1 MTQNTSH
8 PSQVHA
14 IVQIAADT
22 LGTAAKSA
30 RAAGQTFDRWLSDAI
45 ELSSSLGE
53 HGLDA
58 PWDASSMQ
66 LFAAVA
72 SVSPGV
78 LTGKWRTL
86 FDIVAADQS
95 LWRPVPATLGEIEEG
110 LAPCEPPVVDMQRLS
125 HRWATLVATV
135 FLE

>member
-1 MTQNTSH
+1 MPIPDTQPTH
-8 PSQVHA
+8 VQA
-14 IVQIAADT
+14 IVKLTPDA
-22 LGTAAKSA
+22 LGSAVLAA
-30 RAAGQTFDRWLSDAI
+30 RASGQSFECWLSDAI
-45 ELSSSLGE
+45 ELSASVGE
-53 HGLDA
+53 HGLNA

-66 LFAAVA
+66 LFASIA
-72 SVSPGV
+72 SMSPGV

-86 FDIVAADQS
+86 FDIVAADPS

-125 HRWATLVATV
+125 HRWAALVATV